1 MLTQNGQFQLLLPL
15 WAELGGEGSKGG
27 VRGVIFCSN
36 LSQALGLIYRL
47 LHFASNIFIRGT
59 GGALVVLGS
68 AGQDTSP
75 L

>member
-27 VRGVIFCSN
+27 GVIFCSN